1 MEEAMNAADTPR
13 DPMAAESGSEIELDV
28 NPDDVC
34 QLIQLAR
41 DFHTQEAIVLPD
53 ETSGQERNMTGLAA
67 EGAPPHPVRAEF
79 RTIVADLEPH
89 QQLELIALLRLG
101 RGDFMVDE
109 WAARMA
115 ESSHAWSGRMVDD
128 LLDQPLLADYLTE
141 GLEQLG
147 HSCD

>member
-1 MEEAMNAADTPR
+1 MNAADMPR
-13 DPMAAESGSEIELDV
+13 DPKPEDPGLDIELDV

-41 DFHTQEAIVLPD
+41 DFHTQEAVVLPD
-53 ETSGQERNMTGLAA
+53 ETSDQDLDMSGVAA
-67 EGAPPHPVRAEF
+67 EGRPTHPVRAEF
-79 RTIVADLEPH
+79 RTIVADLAPH
-89 QQLELIALLRLG
+89 QQLELVALLRLG
-101 RGDFMVDE
+101 RGDFTVDE
-109 WAARMA
+109 WDARMA
-115 ESSHAWSGRMVDD
+115 ESGDAWSGRMVDD